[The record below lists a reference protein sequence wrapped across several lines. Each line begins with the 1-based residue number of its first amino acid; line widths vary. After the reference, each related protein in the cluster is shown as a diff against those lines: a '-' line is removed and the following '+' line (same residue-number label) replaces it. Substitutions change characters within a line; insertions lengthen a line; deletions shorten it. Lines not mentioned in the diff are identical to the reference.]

1 MLVLLF
7 DFTCLF
13 FVYSNLFLVCLFACL
28 FVFLSLCLFL
38 LLLLLF
44 LFFVL
49 RLKANSQ
56 LTKCSIKD
64 PQNVRGDV
72 TQSLYSVIASLIE
85 CFHSRSQHDAN
96 LLEQK
101 KPFA

>member
-1 MLVLLF
+1 MLVVLF

-28 FVFLSLCLFL
+28 LAFLSLCLFL
-38 LLLLLF
+38 LLLLLLL
-44 LFFVL
+44 LFCFF
-49 RLKANSQ
+49 
-56 LTKCSIKD
+56 
-64 PQNVRGDV
+64 QNVRGDV

-101 KPFA
+101 KAFA

>member
-1 MLVLLF
+1 M
-7 DFTCLF
+7 
-13 FVYSNLFLVCLFACL
+13 
-28 FVFLSLCLFL
+28 
-38 LLLLLF
+38 
-44 LFFVL
+44 FVL
-49 RLKANSQ
+49 AVVVVVVVVFFFRLYANFQ

-72 TQSLYSVIASLIE
+72 TQSLYSVIASFIE

-101 KPFA
+101 KVFA